1 MKRYLYSVTGLI
13 IFYGLFF
20 LGANYQIGEEKII
33 EFQPFFSIFIVLLP
47 LSLLFVPFVKRYF
60 TIISLALGFGVYALL
75 TLLNQPGAY
84 LTDKGSI
91 LTLIIEG
98 FCLLT
103 VLLLIIDIAHQN
115 QLLENLIQ
123 SFITPPTQHK
133 LLNIVD
139 DQSQID
145 NEFYRGRRFGYPVS
159 TMVLSFGDEV
169 DKLENSIP
177 FQLLMND
184 LQQWIKHRYMYF
196 RFTKIMGK
204 LIRKSDMIVQM
215 EDIHK
220 LLLICPDTPADN
232 LPVLATKIQ
241 RKFKESLGIDVAC
254 GAASF
259 PDDGST
265 FRALMLKADESL
277 VNSFQTTKY

>member
-13 IFYGLFF
+13 VFYGLFF
-20 LGANYQIGEEKII
+20 LGANYRIGEEKII
-33 EFQPFFSIFIVLLP
+33 EFQQFFPIFIVLLP

-60 TIISLALGFGVYALL
+60 TIIALSLGFVVYALL
-75 TLLNQPGAY
+75 TLLNQPGLFLAE
-84 LTDKGSI
+84 KGTI
-91 LTLIIEG
+91 LTLIIEV

-103 VLLLIIDIAHQN
+103 VLLLTIDIAHQN
-115 QLLENLIQ
+115 KLMEDLIQ

-169 DKLENSIP
+169 DKLDNSIP

-204 LIRKSDMIVQM
+204 LIRKSDMIVEM

-277 VNSFQTTKY
+277 VNTYQTTKY

>member
-13 IFYGLFF
+13 VFYGLFF
-20 LGANYQIGEEKII
+20 LGANYRIGEEKII
-33 EFQPFFSIFIVLLP
+33 EFQQFFPIFIVLLP

-60 TIISLALGFGVYALL
+60 NIIALSLGFVVYALL
-75 TLLNQPGAY
+75 TLLNQPGLFLAE
-84 LTDKGSI
+84 KGTI
-91 LTLIIEG
+91 LTLIIEV

-103 VLLLIIDIAHQN
+103 VLLLTIDIAHQN
-115 QLLENLIQ
+115 KLMEDLIQ

-169 DKLENSIP
+169 DKLDNSIP

-204 LIRKSDMIVQM
+204 LIRKSDMIVEM

-277 VNSFQTTKY
+277 VNTYQTTKY